1 MVRGRSF
8 ISEMLSEKRWHS
20 IESVNKKT
28 MQKQK
33 QPDTVQCLGLVTAV
47 RDIILRSE
55 EVKERELPEYRK
67 DRVA

>member
-47 RDIILRSE
+47 RDYHS
-55 EVKERELPEYRK
+55 
-67 DRVA
+67 